1 MSIANCTR
9 CDRVF
14 RKLFDRKICPDC
26 IQAEE
31 EAYRLVV
38 DFLDQNPGA
47 DLGQIAEGADVEEA
61 QILRFI
67 REGRLTLL
75 DKLGDGA
82 RVACRRCEIPIASG
96 QYCAPC
102 FEEVGNAL
110 RDSARGL
117 GEADERSSSRIRHAE
132 TLEEKRAGDSSRR
145 SDRR

>member
-14 RKLFDRKICPDC
+14 KKLYDRKICPDC

-38 DFLDQNPGA
+38 DFLDAHPGSA
-47 DLGQIAEGADVEEA
+47 LGAIAEGAGVDEA

-75 DKLGDGA
+75 DKLGAGA
-82 RVACRRCEIPIASG
+82 AVTCRRCAIEIPSG
-96 QYCAPC
+96 QYCASC
-102 FEEVGNAL
+102 FSEVGNAL

-117 GEADERSSSRIRHAE
+117 GEAEERSSSRIRHAE

-145 SDRR
+145 PDRR

>member
-9 CDRVF
+9 CERVF

-38 DFLDQNPGA
+38 DFLEDHPGSA
-47 DLGQIAEGADVEEA
+47 LGQIAAGAGVEEA
-61 QILRFI
+61 QILRFV

-82 RVACRRCEIPIASG
+82 QVACKRCEAPITSG
-96 QYCAPC
+96 QYCPRC
-102 FEEVGNAL
+102 FSEVGNAL
-110 RDSARGL
+110 RDSIRGL
-117 GEADERSSSRIRHAE
+117 GGGEERSSSRIRHAE
-132 TLEEKRAGDSSRR
+132 TLEEKRSGDSSRR
-145 SDRR
+145 EDRR

>member
-14 RKLFDRKICPDC
+14 KKLFDRKICPDC

-38 DFLDQNPGA
+38 DFLDQNPGSN
-47 DLGQIAEGADVEEA
+47 LGQIAEGAGVEEA

-75 DKLGDGA
+75 DKLGEGA
-82 RVACRRCEIPIASG
+82 RVACRRCDTPIASG
-96 QYCAPC
+96 QYCGAC
-102 FEEVGNAL
+102 FQEVGNAL
-110 RDSARGL
+110 RDSARGV
-117 GEADERSSSRIRHAE
+117 GEDKERSSSRIRHAE
-132 TLEEKRAGDSSRR
+132 TLEEKRGGDSSRR